1 MLIDL
6 ETAPEST
13 ALRLAPNFRAWQRN
27 TVEAGLL
34 PVIAVGGMRG
44 KSTVVRMLDEI
55 YRAAHLRTA
64 TWTNQ
69 GIEVR
74 GRRQQGELGA
84 WSTTLQRVAA
94 GTIDVA
100 IQELHWSTINAVGL
114 PPASYPVVAVVNLCG
129 EDDED
134 HPELIRL
141 ANLGAERMA
150 RATRDGGML
159 VVAGDDFRLMDI
171 SRDSGADTLVVARSH
186 ELPIVQTHL
195 AETGAAIWIED
206 DQIFLGDGAARI
218 LLMRIE
224 TITSSL
230 RGEALFQV
238 TNAMTAAAI
247 AYATGIGSDTIRDAL
262 ESFVNS
268 SEALS
273 SSFNVHHKNPLL
285 AVVNRIEPPGITRA
299 IVRAANPRGRRRQM
313 SMFGDLACLS
323 TEECTEIGRL
333 LGRTHGAV
341 LLHSQSDERLVQ
353 AMRRGIASAEYPP
366 LIIHLT
372 TERRALN
379 RMFQT
384 AHPEDV
390 LLIFTSDDGRA
401 ANRAVLRQFD
411 NA

>member
-1 MLIDL
+1 
-6 ETAPEST
+6 
-13 ALRLAPNFRAWQRN
+13 
-27 TVEAGLL
+27 
-34 PVIAVGGMRG
+34 
-44 KSTVVRMLDEI
+44 
-55 YRAAHLRTA
+55 
-64 TWTNQ
+64 
-69 GIEVR
+69 VR

-84 WSTTLQRVAA
+84 WSTTLQRLAA

-114 PPASYPVVAVVNLCG
+114 PPASYPVLAVINLCA

-134 HPELIRL
+134 HPERIRL

-150 RATRDGGML
+150 RATHDDGML

-171 SRDSGADTLVVARSH
+171 ARDSGAETMVVARSH
-186 ELPIVQTHL
+186 ELPIVQRHL
-195 AETGAAIWIED
+195 ADAGAAIWIED
-206 DQIFLGDGAARI
+206 DQIFLGNGSDRI
-218 LLMRIE
+218 FLMRIE
-224 TITSSL
+224 KIASSL

-238 TNAMTAAAI
+238 TNAMNAAAM
-247 AYATGIGSDTIRDAL
+247 AYATGIGIDTIR
-262 ESFVNS
+262 ESLASFISS

-273 SSFNVHHKNPLL
+273 SSFNVHRNAPFL

-313 SMFGDLACLS
+313 SMFGDLSCLNA
-323 TEECTEIGRL
+323 EECTEIGRL
-333 LGRTHGAV
+333 MGRTHGAV
-341 LLHSQSDERLVQ
+341 LLHSQSDDRLVQ

-384 AHPEDV
+384 AHPDDV

-411 NA
+411 DA